1 MRIITGKAR
10 GAKLFALEGE
20 ATRPTSERAKEAIFS
35 MINFDLEGREVLD
48 LFAGSG
54 QLGLEAA
61 SRDAK
66 HVTMVDNSKAAVE
79 IINRNVEKTKLGEFC
94 TVIRSDYNDFLR
106 GRRTK
111 VQYDIVLLDPPYA
124 QKLVPSAL
132 EGLLSGGFLKHTTI
146 IVCETAED
154 GDVFGSRGA
163 LKNSFKVIKNTHYGI
178 AHVTLLM
185 PKDSEEAEAG
195 AEDGE

>member
-10 GAKLFALEGE
+10 GTKLFALEGE

-132 EGLLSGGFLKHTTI
+132 EGLLNGGLLKPTTI

-154 GDVFGSRGA
+154 KDVFGSRSA
-163 LKNSFKVIKNTHYGI
+163 LKNSFKIIKNTHYGI
-178 AHVTLLM
+178 VHVILLM
-185 PKDSEEAEAG
+185 PKDSEEAKSE